1 MDGFTPKDQDA
12 KNNYCLVS
20 ATMFK
25 LAGTGYEAGIS
36 SFDNFLDAQK
46 NAQPFRTG
54 ALLNVI
60 FFSDTHDIGK
70 SSNNGTKKLTQRRD
84 AYTYEGLAAKVKNI
98 SNVQSVKFHAV
109 APIKG
114 QGNCGSEADH
124 GIYAYSK
131 LVKASSGKEA
141 HCSGL
146 DYAEFISDM
155 VSNSK
160 KSNKILSIPETLT
173 KDKIDRVLVA
183 GKKVEFLVNPEKSFD
198 HAKRCK
204 RIWQ

>member
-1 MDGFTPKDQDA
+1 MKMDGFHRKDQDA
-12 KNNYCLVS
+12 KSNYCLVS

-46 NAQPFRTG
+46 TRNHSEEG

-70 SSNNGTKKLTQRRD
+70 SSDNNAAKKLTQRRD

-109 APIKG
+109 APIEG
-114 QGNCGSEADH
+114 TRQ
-124 GIYAYSK
+124 
-131 LVKASSGKEA
+131 LW
-141 HCSGL
+141 L
-146 DYAEFISDM
+146 
-155 VSNSK
+155 
-160 KSNKILSIPETLT
+160 
-173 KDKIDRVLVA
+173 
-183 GKKVEFLVNPEKSFD
+183 
-198 HAKRCK
+198 
-204 RIWQ
+204 